1 MRAAVLATSPAWR
14 RALLALAAL
23 LAAVLV
29 RQLYTAGAP
38 LPGLRGPGV
47 YPVAALVALCLAG
60 YALPGGWR
68 RAPLAA
74 GALAFAVFV
83 ANDRVIASG
92 DTHGT
97 ALLPYRIV
105 RDRSLTLDGL
115 IPPPAPYWVVE
126 RGGHAWSRYPV
137 AAAVLAVPVY
147 LPAALGPGRPGAL
160 PQTEKLAAALFSA
173 VSVGFVLAALRRA
186 GAPPWLVVAA
196 TALYALASPVLSTT
210 SQALWQHG
218 PGVLGL
224 SGALWAALRARDD
237 DRWAAVAGAF
247 CGLAIAA
254 RPTDVIL
261 AAGVVAALAAR
272 GWRPLALGVLG
283 TLPGPVLVAAYQVVA
298 FGSPWATG
306 YGSEAA
312 AFTTPLG
319 EGLWAVLLSPTRGL
333 LAFVPWA
340 AVGALGLARGARR
353 DPLAAGVAVATAA
366 TLVMYARW
374 HGWWGGWCY
383 GPRLLA
389 DVTPALALGLA
400 YAAPWPRRA
409 LVPALA
415 ATGMLALALN
425 GIGAFASRSAV
436 AQAVYTADG
445 ASLAMEGW
453 RWPPARLLGLGARSR

>member
-1 MRAAVLATSPAWR
+1 VRSAVAATSPAWR
-14 RALLALAAL
+14 RAPLALAILLALVL
-23 LAAVLV
+23 L
-29 RQLYTAGAP
+29 RQLYTSGAP
-38 LPGLRGPGV
+38 LPGLRGPGL
-47 YPVAALVALCLAG
+47 YPVSALLALCLAAW
-60 YALPGGWR
+60 ALASGWR
-68 RAPLAA
+68 RAPVAA

-115 IPPPAPYWVVE
+115 FPPPAPYWVAE

-137 AAAVLAVPVY
+137 ATAVLAVPVY

-160 PQTEKLAAALFSA
+160 PQLEKIAAALFSA
-173 VSVGFVLAALRRA
+173 LSVAFVLAAVRRA
-186 GAPPWLVVAA
+186 GAPPWLVLTA
-196 TALYALASPVLSTT
+196 TVLYAFASPVLSTT

-237 DRWAAVAGAF
+237 ERWAALAGAL

-254 RPTDVIL
+254 RPTDAVL
-261 AAGVVAALAAR
+261 AAGVLAGLAAR
-272 GWRPLALGVLG
+272 GWRPLALAAAG
-283 TLPGPVLVAAYQVVA
+283 TLPGLALVAAYHLVA

-306 YGSEAA
+306 YGGEAT
-312 AFTTPLG
+312 AFTMPLG

-340 AVGALGLARGARR
+340 AIAALGLARGARR
-353 DPLAAGVAVATAA
+353 DPLVAGVAVAAVA
-366 TLVMYARW
+366 TVALYAKW

-383 GPRLLA
+383 GPRLLS
-389 DVTPALALGLA
+389 DLTPALALGLA
-400 YAAPWPRRA
+400 HVAWPRRA

-415 ATGMLALALN
+415 ATGIVALALN
-425 GIGAFASRSAV
+425 GIGAFASRSPV

-445 ASLAMEGW
+445 AALAMEGW
-453 RWPPARLLGLGARSR
+453 RWPPARLLGYGARRR